1 MKGDFSRYTFD
12 PKKHYSQVLMQQGRV
27 QVDADWNE
35 QQAIHQHRIETE
47 TKDVIGLCGV
57 PHSENGFGLR
67 LLVDLRNVYFVD
79 SRRGWVIGDGGTIL
93 ATHNGGKSWVLQP
106 SGVTVTLWDIYF
118 LSPQLGWIV
127 GDDGLILKTSNGG
140 KQWVQLTTNA
150 TQNLSGIHFIS
161 PQRGWAVGEDGVIL
175 TTFDGGQTW
184 VGQNSTVNFRLEGG
198 VFFVN
203 ERVGWV
209 AGNSN
214 QVLQTTDGGQTWNVI
229 RVGGESSPGF
239 RGGLYFA
246 DENQGWLVGES
257 SIYATGDGG
266 RTWTQQFSDTNEY
279 LWAVSFSSTQQGW
292 VTGNN
297 GLILATVN
305 GGQTWT
311 RQSSGISSQI
321 SGIAAVSSQQAWA
334 VSREGTI
341 LTTSNGGQTSWI
353 PQSQPQDIAIA
364 PGRIYVDG
372 ILCETEGCLF
382 SQQPNYPNALLP
394 GEAGYYLI
402 YLDVWQRHL
411 TYLDDSLMREV
422 ALGGSDT
429 TTRLQTVWQVK
440 LLPIAVSI
448 SRNSVQDILSRL
460 ELIKN
465 DLSSLLN
472 QPEQSGGVREV
483 VTSLLDA
490 IAAAVNTLNRQPSV
504 TQQQMAAIFKELD
517 AGLKQ
522 LERYAQLAEQGAGT
536 FPGSETVESIRG
548 QYDKLIGEAVANSPP
563 RCTSSLTEWDTLT
576 TPSTG
581 QLNVRTRLSEATEN
595 PCLIPPSAGYQGL
608 ENQLYRVEIH
618 QAGKLGE
625 ATFKWS
631 RDNGSVVTTIIG
643 IDSQTVMVSDLGRDV
658 VLGFANGQWIEVS
671 NNDSELRGQPGQL
684 AQIIDIDSSTQSIA
698 LSTLPTGIDLDKH
711 PKLRRWDSAGEIT
724 VEISAN
730 NDGWIPLEGGIEVQF
745 SEGIYHTGDY
755 WLIPARTA
763 TGEVEWPPYEV
774 PNTNPIPQLPLGL
787 THHYCRLAIL
797 SVKNTEGEGIEID
810 VREDC
815 RRFFRPLTLPSAIHV
830 TDISW
835 QNDAALSDE
844 IFLQDGL
851 QIYLNATPRAES
863 ITRETFIVT
872 IEVPFRLSFQDKI
885 PATSGN
891 TPDISFILD
900 GSLTISDRSIIW
912 RPIPEGLQSLLTY
925 INQAFQAQEKRQDE
939 SNLIPVP
946 NEFLVRVVLKG
957 HKIWADIGR
966 QRLYLD
972 GQVFGQPE
980 SNEEGDLRTALV
992 FPSGDGQRA
1001 SDFESW
1007 FYLVKSIELKS
1018 LIVTPERVT
1027 AGGIAQGR
1035 VTLSGPAPTGG
1046 TVINLS
1052 SNNTAATVPFS
1063 VTVPRGLDSST
1074 FTINT
1079 SPSLRNDLFGNS
1091 AVTITAS
1098 YKQTTVSDRLEI
1110 EALPLVESLALNPS
1124 VIIRGGSTQGTVTLT
1139 KPAPSSG
1146 AVITLSNTVPNL
1158 VVVPRTVVVPPN
1170 TRSANF
1176 NITTRG
1182 DVSGITYPMDVK
1194 IRASY
1199 NSSIA
1204 ETTLTVNDLI

>member
-57 PHSENGFGLR
+57 PHLENGFGLR

-214 QVLQTTDGGQTWNVI
+214 QILQTTDGGQTWNVI

-297 GLILATVN
+297 GLILATVD

-353 PQSQPQDIAIA
+353 PQSQPQDIVIA

-490 IAAAVNTLNRQPSV
+490 IVAAVNTLNGQPSV

-563 RCTSSLTEWDTLT
+563 HCTSSFAEWDTLVA
-576 TPSTG
+576 PSTG
-581 QLNVRTRLSEATEN
+581 QLNVRTQPPEDTDN
-595 PCLIPPSAGYQGL
+595 PCLIPLSAGYQRL

-618 QAGKLGE
+618 RKGNLGE

-631 RDNGSVVTTIIG
+631 RDNGSVVTAITE
-643 IDSQTVMVSDLGRDV
+643 IDGQRVMVADLGRDE
-658 VLGFANGQWIEVS
+658 VLGFANGQWIETS
-671 NNDSELRGQPGQL
+671 DNNSELKGQPGQL
-684 AQIIDIDSSTQSIA
+684 AQIVSIDSSTQSIVLNIPVA
-698 LSTLPTGIDLDKH
+698 DIDLDKH
-711 PKLRRWDSAGEIT
+711 PKLRRWDSVGEIP
-724 VEISAN
+724 VEIPVD
-730 NDGWIPLEGGIEVQF
+730 NDGWIHLEDGIEIQF
-745 SEGIYHTGDY
+745 SEGTYRTGDY

-763 TGEVEWPPYEV
+763 TGEVEWPPYKI
-774 PNTNPIPQLPLGL
+774 PNTNPIPQSPSGIA
-787 THHYCRLAIL
+787 HHYCRLAI
-797 SVKNTEGEGIEID
+797 VEIEDWGEEGTGIRI
-810 VREDC
+810 REDC
-815 RRFFRPLTLPSAIHV
+815 RRFFRPLTSPLAMHI
-830 TDISW
+830 TEISW
-835 QNDAALSDE
+835 VHGSVLPLNN
-844 IFLQDGL
+844 FLNQGL
-851 QIYLNATPRAES
+851 IIELDTVADLNS
-863 ITRETFIVT
+863 ITPATLVVT
-872 IEVPFRLSFQDKI
+872 MEVPFAIGGRDSA
-885 PATSGN
+885 PTSRN
-891 TPDISFILD
+891 APDLTFILD
-900 GSLTISDRSIIW
+900 GDNITRSGRSIRWQPVREQVLQIINFAETSFDSDRT
-912 RPIPEGLQSLLTY
+912 RGP
-925 INQAFQAQEKRQDE
+925 NQY
-939 SNLIPVP
+939 
-946 NEFLVRVVLKG
+946 LVRVVLKG
-957 HKIWADIGR
+957 HKVWSASASP
-966 QRLYLD
+966 RLYLD
-972 GQVFGQPE
+972 GQVFGQPPSSSGSE
-980 SNEEGDLRTALV
+980 PALL
-992 FPSGDGQRA
+992 FPSGDGARA

-1007 FYLVKSIELKS
+1007 FYLAKPIELIALSIDFPKQVS
-1018 LIVTPERVT
+1018 
-1027 AGGIAQGR
+1027 AGGSIRAT
-1035 VTLSGPAPTGG
+1035 VSLSGPAPAGGVEVNLRITAPTTGTPVSFPASVSVPANAASVGFSITAQNVSIDTSVTLQASLGDKTETDSLTVISLPNLERVTVVPNQVTGGNVATGTVFLSKAAPPGGAVVNLSSSSPLASLPTPMVTVPGGATQANFQILTPDLSPVADPGGG
-1046 TVINLS
+1046 TVTIS
-1052 SNNTAATVPFS
+1052 ATYRS
-1063 VTVPRGLDSST
+1063 TTQSAQLGVT
-1074 FTINT
+1074 
-1079 SPSLRNDLFGNS
+1079 
-1091 AVTITAS
+1091 
-1098 YKQTTVSDRLEI
+1098 Y
-1110 EALPLVESLALNPS
+1110 
-1124 VIIRGGSTQGTVTLT
+1124 
-1139 KPAPSSG
+1139 
-1146 AVITLSNTVPNL
+1146 
-1158 VVVPRTVVVPPN
+1158 
-1170 TRSANF
+1170 
-1176 NITTRG
+1176 
-1182 DVSGITYPMDVK
+1182 
-1194 IRASY
+1194 
-1199 NSSIA
+1199 
-1204 ETTLTVNDLI
+1204 LI